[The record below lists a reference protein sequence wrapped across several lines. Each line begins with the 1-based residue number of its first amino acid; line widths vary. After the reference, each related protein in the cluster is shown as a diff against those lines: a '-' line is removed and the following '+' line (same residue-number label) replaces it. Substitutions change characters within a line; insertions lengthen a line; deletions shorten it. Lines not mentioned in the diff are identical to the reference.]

1 MRLLREL
8 DDHLQAGAPVPPA
21 LVEALHVARMKAE
34 KGCALDVVLGVDRG
48 RRDAALR
55 RAGELLCGDP
65 AAEPWASAGRVLAA
79 LERYTRRQREPQS
92 ELETAL
98 QAALDAG
105 MVALSQKQL
114 ARVLA
119 G

>member
-1 MRLLREL
+1 MRLIREL
-8 DDHLQAGAPVPPA
+8 DDTLQAGQPVPPA
-21 LVEALHVARMKAE
+21 LVEALHAARVKAE
-34 KGCALDVVLGVDRG
+34 RGCSLEVVLGVDRG

-79 LERYTRRQREPQS
+79 LERYTRRRREPAS
-92 ELETAL
+92 ELEQAL

-105 MVALSQKQL
+105 LVQLSQKQVARIL
-114 ARVLA
+114 AA
-119 G
+119 